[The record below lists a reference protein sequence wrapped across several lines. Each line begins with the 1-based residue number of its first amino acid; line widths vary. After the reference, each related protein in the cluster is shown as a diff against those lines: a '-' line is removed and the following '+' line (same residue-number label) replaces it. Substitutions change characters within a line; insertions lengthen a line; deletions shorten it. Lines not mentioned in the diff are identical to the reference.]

1 MRVNRLRSVV
11 THPMDARDET
21 IAGSTAAIDTPPVAA
36 AEHPQQAQP
45 AFVLHSYPFKETS
58 LVVELLTR
66 GFGRI
71 AVVAKG
77 ARRPKSSLR
86 GVLMAFQPLLVAWSG
101 KGELHTLVRAE
112 WEGRYRPLKGLSLI
126 CGFYVNELLLKLT
139 ARHDPHERLFDTV
152 RAHARCAGGR
162 ERARSGLADVRE
174 EPPARVGLRGHARA
188 RCRERLPHRRGAAL
202 HLRAR
207 ARARSSARDDAS
219 ANGVELLGQTLLDMQ
234 ADVYSSTVTQQ
245 QSKVLM
251 RTLINHYLG
260 DQVLHTRQ
268 LLRDLQEL

>member
-1 MRVNRLRSVV
+1 MRANDLRNAV
-11 THPMDARDET
+11 TDSMPAGETGAR
-21 IAGSTAAIDTPPVAA
+21 TASSNEAAVAA
-36 AEHPQQAQP
+36 SPHPQHAQP

-77 ARRPKSSLR
+77 ARRPKSALR
-86 GVLMAFQPLLVAWSG
+86 GVLMAFQPLLVSWSG
-101 KGELHTLVRAE
+101 KGELHTLLRAE
-112 WEGRYRPLKGLSLI
+112 WASRYQPLKGLSLI

-139 ARHDPHERLFDTV
+139 ARHDPHERLFDTYALALGALMSENEPAAIL
-152 RAHARCAGGR
+152 RTFEKSLLR
-162 ERARSGLADVRE
+162 ELGYAVMLDRDGESGYPIAAEQRYTYVVE
-174 EPPARVGLRGHARA
+174 RGPVP
-188 RCRERLPHRRGAAL
+188 L
-202 HLRAR
+202 
-207 ARARSSARDDAS
+207 RDDARV
-219 ANGVELLGQTLLDMQ
+219 NGVELLGQTLLDMQ
-234 ADVYSSTVTQQ
+234 ADVYSNAVTQQ